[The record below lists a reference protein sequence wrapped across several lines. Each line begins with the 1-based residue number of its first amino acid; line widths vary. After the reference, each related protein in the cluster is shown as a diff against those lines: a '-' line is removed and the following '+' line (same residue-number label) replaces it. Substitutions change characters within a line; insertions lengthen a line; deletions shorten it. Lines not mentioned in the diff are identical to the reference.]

1 MSSEISFS
9 PRGPQLEG
17 IEWMLKL
24 SFAGLFWD
32 PGRGKTITTLQAF
45 QILKEEGLA
54 HKLLVTASVNIC
66 EDVWP
71 EEIEKFSDLD
81 LSYSVMTGSE
91 ARRLDAWDMDADV
104 YIVNY
109 ENLWW
114 LKEKFSKKF
123 KTEQIDMF
131 VVDESSKFRNGR
143 IRRRR
148 KKTKTGG
155 KHLQKNAFSAICRM
169 IPSFKRRYI
178 LTGTPIPKSYLNLW
192 PQMYIVDQG
201 RCLGSTITGFRN
213 RYFNPAGYKGYDYV
227 IREGAAEEIQ
237 EAIAPRI
244 HRAERDNKTPIEFFD
259 LVVKLPPKARN
270 AYDEL
275 EREFIT
281 EWKGKTLIAANAAV
295 ATAKLRQ
302 AANGAIYH
310 DRHKNW
316 TMLHERKVQALGELI
331 DELQGQP
338 LLIATE
344 FEHDIEMM
352 NRAGLK
358 IPRYKGSRK
367 HKKDLKKDWDEGR
380 LTTLVGQIQSMSHGL
395 NFQYGGRNVLYYG
408 LTFDLDTYEQFYQR
422 VWRDGQEHSVIA
434 YHLVAEDT
442 VDDVMLDVLD
452 GRSRTQRDLL
462 KALKRRYKL

>member
-1 MSSEISFS
+1 MSSGIVFS

-17 IEWMLKL
+17 IEWMVKK

-32 PGRGKTITTLQAF
+32 PGRGKTITTLEAF
-45 QILKEEGLA
+45 QILKEEKLA
-54 HKLLVTASVNIC
+54 NKMLVAASINIA

-71 EEIEKFSDLD
+71 SEIEKFDDLN
-81 LSYSVMTGSE
+81 LTYSVLTGNE
-91 ARRLDAWDMDADV
+91 KRRLDAWDLDADV
-104 YIVNY
+104 YMINY

-114 LKEKFSKKF
+114 LMENFNKLKGSG
-123 KTEQIDMF
+123 IDML

-143 IRRRR
+143 VRRRRR
-148 KKTKTGG
+148 KTKAGG
-155 KHLQKNAFSAICRM
+155 KRLQRNAFSALCKM
-169 IPSFKRRYI
+169 LPNLKRRYI

-201 RCLGSTITGFRN
+201 RSLGSTITGFRN
-213 RYFNPAGYKGYDYV
+213 KYFIPAGYKGYDYV
-227 IREGAAEEIQ
+227 MREGADIEIQ

-244 HRAERDNKTPIEFFD
+244 HRAERDNSVPIEFFD
-259 LVVKLPPKARN
+259 LEVRLPPKARD

-316 TMLHERKVQALGELI
+316 TVLHERKVQALSELI

-338 LLIATE
+338 LLIAYE
-344 FEHDIEMM
+344 FEHDYEMM
-352 NRAGLK
+352 LKAGLK
-358 IPRYKGSRK
+358 IPKYAGSRK
-367 HKKDLKKDWDEGR
+367 HKGDLKNDWDEGR
-380 LTTLVGQIQSMSHGL
+380 LTALAGQIQSMSHGL
-395 NFQYGGRNVLYYG
+395 NFQYGGYNVLYYG

-422 VWRDGQEHSVIA
+422 VWRDGQKYQVNA

-442 VDDVMLDVLD
+442 VDDVMLDVLH
-452 GRSRTQRDLL
+452 GRSQTQRELL

>member
-1 MSSEISFS
+1 MSSGIDFS
-9 PRGPQLEG
+9 PRGPQYEG
-17 IEWMLKL
+17 IRWIVKKA
-24 SFAGLFWD
+24 FAGLFWD
-32 PGRGKTITTLQAF
+32 PGRGKTVTILEAF

-54 HKLLVTASVNIC
+54 HRMLVTASVNIA

-71 EEIEKFSDLD
+71 EEIEKFNDLD
-81 LSYSVMTGSE
+81 LTYSVMTGGNE
-91 ARRLDAWDMDADV
+91 RRRHDAWDMDADI
-104 YIVNY
+104 YIINY

-114 LKEKFSKKF
+114 LNENYLKELKKA
-123 KTEQIDMF
+123 QVDMF

-143 IRRRR
+143 VRRRR
-148 KKTKTGG
+148 KKTKSGRR
-155 KHLQKNAFSAICRM
+155 LQKNAFSAVCKM
-169 IPSFKRRYI
+169 LPHFKRRYI
-178 LTGTPIPKSYLNLW
+178 LTGTPIPKGYLNLW

-201 RCLGSTITGFRN
+201 RCLGNTITGFRN
-213 RYFNPAGYKGYDYV
+213 KYFNPAGYKGYDYV
-227 IREGAAEEIQ
+227 LRDGADVEIQ
-237 EAIAPRI
+237 KAISPRI
-244 HRAERDNKTPIEFFD
+244 HRAERDNSVPIEFFD
-259 LVVKLPPKARN
+259 LVVRLPPKARD

-310 DRHKNW
+310 DRQKNW
-316 TMLHERKVQALGELI
+316 TMLHERKVQALSELI

-367 HKKDLKKDWDEGR
+367 HKADLKKDWDAGR
-380 LTTLVGQIQSMSHGL
+380 LSTLVGQIQSLSHGM

-408 LTFDLDTYEQFYQR
+408 LTYDLDAYEQFYQR
-422 VWRDGQEHSVIA
+422 VWRDGQEHSVIV

-442 VDDVMLDVLD
+442 ADDVMLDVLD
-452 GRSRTQRDLL
+452 GRSINQRELL
-462 KALKRRYKL
+462 AALKRRYKL

>member
-1 MSSEISFS
+1 MQFE
-9 PRGPQLEG
+9 PRGPQYEG
-17 IEWMLKL
+17 IEWMVKL
-24 SFAGLFWD
+24 AFAGLFWD

-54 HKLLVTASVNIC
+54 NKMLVAASINIA

-71 EEIEKFSDLD
+71 DEIEKFDDLD
-81 LSYSVMTGSE
+81 LTYSIITGNE
-91 ARRLDAWDMDADV
+91 KNRLKAWDLDADV
-104 YIVNY
+104 YMINY

-114 LKEKFSKKF
+114 LQENFNKLKGSG
-123 KTEQIDMF
+123 IDMLT
-131 VVDESSKFRNGR
+131 VDESSKFRNGR
-143 IRRRR
+143 VRRRRR
-148 KKTKTGG
+148 KTKSGG
-155 KHLQKNAFSAICRM
+155 KRLQRNAFSALCKM
-169 IPSFKRRYI
+169 LPSFKRRYI

-201 RCLGSTITGFRN
+201 RCLGQTITGFRN
-213 RYFNPAGYKGYDYV
+213 KYFVPRGYKGYDYV
-227 IREGAAEEIQ
+227 IREGAEIEIQ

-244 HRAERDNKTPIEFFD
+244 HRAERDNSTPIEFFD
-259 LVVKLPPKARN
+259 LSVRLPPKARA

-310 DRHKNW
+310 DRQKNW

-338 LLIATE
+338 LLIASE
-344 FEHDIEMM
+344 FEHDLEMM
-352 NRAGLK
+352 AKFGLK
-358 IPRYKGSRK
+358 IPKYAGSRK

-380 LTTLVGQIQSMSHGL
+380 LPVLAGQIQSMSHGL

-422 VWRDGQEHSVIA
+422 VWRDGQEYSVIA

-452 GRSRTQRDLL
+452 GRSRTQRELL
-462 KALKRRYKL
+462 KALKRRYKEL